1 MCGIAGV
8 FAYHPSALGHDD
20 ALLDVIHAAQRARGP
35 DAEGRWR
42 SADGR
47 VGLAHRRLAIQDLSP
62 AGAQPMVTADGHCQ
76 LVFNGEIYN
85 APELRAELVAEG
97 MRFRGHGDTE
107 VVLALLARDG
117 VAALPRL
124 RGMFAIAFR
133 DARSDTLTLARD
145 PFGIKPLYLADDG
158 WRAWFASSVRALA
171 SSGAVSRRLEPA
183 AEAGFYLWGSVPEP
197 LTPYLDIRQVPA
209 GCYQQITMAGCQP
222 PVRFADWCPHYLASV
237 PTAQSVTDA
246 LRESVQAHL
255 LADVPVGLFLSA
267 GLDSN
272 LLLAALGAAAQDTR
286 AVTLRFDEYAGSAD
300 DESLLAARFAELAGV
315 PHDLVTLTRGDFE
328 AMLPGFWAAMD
339 QPSMD
344 GLNTYLVS
352 WAAARAG
359 LKVVLS
365 GVGGDE
371 LFGGYPS
378 FRDAP
383 RWHRLLAAPSHVAGP
398 LLRHALPWLGR
409 QANQRLGLP
418 RLPALLA
425 QCHTLADAWRLKRAL
440 FLAEELPALM
450 GAERAAEGLARL
462 RVLAPWPDRD
472 VPSLVPEARV
482 SIWEIA
488 RYQCNQLLRDSD
500 WASMAHSLELR
511 TPLVDMRLHA
521 AVAGHFAAGL
531 RGKLHWYAASL
542 PDETRRLLA
551 QRPKTGF
558 TTPVGRWLQ
567 EVDGLQDWRRHDILA
582 PARTPAARRWAVV
595 AWQRYVGGKP

>member
-8 FAYHPSALGHDD
+8 YAYHPSAAGYSEAALQAIHD
-20 ALLDVIHAAQRARGP
+20 AQRARGP
-35 DAEGRWR
+35 DADGLWR
-42 SADGR
+42 SCDGR

-62 AGAQPMVTADGHCQ
+62 AGAQPMITPDGRCQ

-85 APELRAELVAEG
+85 APELRAELVAQG
-97 MRFRGHGDTE
+97 LSFRGHSDTE

-133 DARSDTLTLARD
+133 DAVSGILTLARD

-171 SSGAVSRRLEPA
+171 GAVSRRLEPA

-209 GCYQQITMAGCQP
+209 GCYQQVTVTGSQP
-222 PVRFADWCPHYLASV
+222 PVRYADWREHYHAAV
-237 PTAQSVTDA
+237 PTEAAVTEA

-272 LLLAALGAAAQDTR
+272 LLLAALGEATQDTR
-286 AVTLRFDEYAGSAD
+286 AVTLRFEEYAGSAD
-300 DESLLAARFAELAGV
+300 DESVLAARFAQAAGV
-315 PHDLVTLTRGDFE
+315 PHDLVTLTRADFE
-328 AMLPGFWAAMD
+328 AMLPDFWAAMD
-339 QPSMD
+339 QPSVD
-344 GLNTYLVS
+344 GLNTWLVS

-378 FRDAP
+378 FRDVP
-383 RWHRLLAAPSHVAGP
+383 RWHRLLSLPSRLAGP
-398 LLRHALPWLGR
+398 LLRPALPGLSRLANEHLGW
-409 QANQRLGLP
+409 P

-425 QCHTLADAWRLKRAL
+425 QCHTLADAWRLKRGL

-462 RVLAPWPDRD
+462 RALSPWPG
-472 VPSLVPEARV
+472 VEAASLSPEARV
-482 SIWEIA
+482 SIWEIE
-488 RYQCNQLLRDSD
+488 RYQRNQLLRDSD

-521 AVAGHFAAGL
+521 AVAGHFRAGL
-531 RGKLHWYAASL
+531 RGKLPWYAASL
-542 PDETRRLLA
+542 PDATRRLLA

-558 TTPVGRWLQ
+558 TTPAGRWLQ
-567 EVDGLQDWRRHDILA
+567 EVDGLQGWRRHDILA

-595 AWQRYVGGKP
+595 VWQRHVGGSS